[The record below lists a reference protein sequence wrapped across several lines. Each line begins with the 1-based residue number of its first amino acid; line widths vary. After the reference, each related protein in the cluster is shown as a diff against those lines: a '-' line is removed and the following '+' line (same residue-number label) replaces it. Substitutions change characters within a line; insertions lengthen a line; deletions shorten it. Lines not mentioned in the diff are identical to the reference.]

1 MDEALHT
8 GLPTPEDIASYG
20 EWSMGIF
27 VADSAVM
34 FFTQLLFFGMGWV
47 FFMRKLF
54 KDYEVCC
61 MQDVANV
68 PMTDCLE
75 EWVNALL
82 NVSGAYEAIA
92 SLLGKFGMRKRFI
105 AFRRC
110 AKFPCSCC
118 SPQYLPCRAPC
129 SS

>member
-20 EWSMGIF
+20 EWSMGVF

-61 MQDVANV
+61 RPDVANE
-68 PMTDCLE
+68 TD
-75 EWVNALL
+75 V
-82 NVSGAYEAIA
+82 
-92 SLLGKFGMRKRFI
+92 
-105 AFRRC
+105 
-110 AKFPCSCC
+110 
-118 SPQYLPCRAPC
+118 
-129 SS
+129 